1 MTKRNRTTLAV
12 ALLLPV
18 TTWLWLLAV
27 PGAVGSSTYAM
38 FAAIVI
44 AMAVIGLTTWKNS
57 QATGSMGQLL
67 HETDLSPHAVP
78 IVTESTN
85 ASRWQSWQ
93 IRGDALAETGRVRAL
108 LGLSVALTG
117 ALLYWMA

>member
-1 MTKRNRTTLAV
+1 MTMRNRMTLAV

-18 TTWLWLLAV
+18 TTWLWLIAV

-38 FAAIVI
+38 FAALVI
-44 AMAVIGLTTWKNS
+44 AMTVIGLTTWKNS

-67 HETDLSPHAVP
+67 HETDITPRPAQ
-78 IVTESTN
+78 IVTDSTS
-85 ASRWQSWQ
+85 ASRLRTWQ
-93 IRGDALAETGRVRAL
+93 IRGDGSVETGRVRAV